1 MSKATIVGAAIY
13 LLVGGACATGGQNGG
28 DDKIDASTSGHRDA
42 SNVVMPDAPK
52 VHLDGGVKMDAPQ
65 VSQTP
70 DAGGSGS
77 IFCTG
82 NSQCT
87 NAGECCVTLGGPQ
100 GFCGPGQ
107 VVLGQCVPQ

>member
-1 MSKATIVGAAIY
+1 MSNTTIVSVAIY
-13 LLVGGACATGGQNGG
+13 LLVGGACATGGQNSG
-28 DDKIDASTSGHRDA
+28 DDKIDASTSGHHDA
-42 SNVVMPDAPK
+42 SNVVQPDAPK
-52 VHLDGGVKMDAPQ
+52 IRMDGGVHMDAPQ

-70 DAGGSGS
+70 DASTSGGV
-77 IFCTG
+77 FCTG

-100 GFCGPGQ
+100 GFCGPGT